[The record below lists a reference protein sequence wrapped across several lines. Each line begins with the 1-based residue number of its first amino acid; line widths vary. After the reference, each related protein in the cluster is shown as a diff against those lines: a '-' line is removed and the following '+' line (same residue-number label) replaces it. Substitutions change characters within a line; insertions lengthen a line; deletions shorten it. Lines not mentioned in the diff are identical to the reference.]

1 MSLNDMDSPES
12 DNRKFAFPNMGDDPK
27 VISQVSLDSFAETAD
42 SIDDGA
48 ALSVN
53 VSKKRHLLWLWIV
66 LAVMLLFGAVAGG
79 GYWFFQSH
87 ALPGVTLW
95 GRSMTGQSRDHI
107 VQEISDTAESLT
119 VPVSYEGTSKKVT
132 LKDLGVA
139 IDAESIA
146 ENVMNAKRDDSFF
159 QKYAFWAREDVDV
172 EPFDDSQASAQT
184 VGGMLGVQSASA
196 TNPSL
201 QLNADGTAFDV
212 TPGQQGTGIDVTEI
226 VKEAKN
232 VLESFGKQTA
242 QTVTLEIRLLIPS
255 LRMIKPTRPRPLLTR
270 G

>member
-27 VISQVSLDSFAETAD
+27 VISQVDSFAETAD

-95 GRSMTGQSRDHI
+95 GRSMTGQSR
-107 VQEISDTAESLT
+107 
-119 VPVSYEGTSKKVT
+119 Y
-132 LKDLGVA
+132 
-139 IDAESIA
+139 
-146 ENVMNAKRDDSFF
+146 
-159 QKYAFWAREDVDV
+159 
-172 EPFDDSQASAQT
+172 
-184 VGGMLGVQSASA
+184 
-196 TNPSL
+196 
-201 QLNADGTAFDV
+201 
-212 TPGQQGTGIDVTEI
+212 
-226 VKEAKN
+226 
-232 VLESFGKQTA
+232 
-242 QTVTLEIRLLIPS
+242 
-255 LRMIKPTRPRPLLTR
+255 RPRDFRYGGVIDGSRFL
-270 G
+270 